1 MNSLT
6 LSSTPLFHFSPFL
19 FVRLM
24 LVLCLVDN
32 TRVVCGTA
40 PPVASNRMGMGMDG
54 KRETHALGP

>member
-1 MNSLT
+1 VNSLT

-24 LVLCLVDN
+24 FVLCLVDN
-32 TRVVCGTA
+32 TRVVYSTA
-40 PPVASNRMGMGMDG
+40 PPITSNRMGMDG